1 MKDSNPSTAAEFL
14 IEHGEN
20 LSAWLLTLQTRH
32 QEAFSRIRSVVRD
45 VFPSVQDLFSW
56 PTQQSTVYVSSQ
68 EKHLFR
74 PTPLSAMSDGE
85 LAFLA
90 WTSLILAPK
99 ELGAELYLIEEPEN
113 HLHPRLIEV
122 MFELL
127 GK

>member
-1 MKDSNPSTAAEFL
+1 
-14 IEHGEN
+14 
-20 LSAWLLTLQTRH
+20 
-32 QEAFSRIRSVVRD
+32 
-45 VFPSVQDLFSW
+45 
-56 PTQQSTVYVSSQ
+56 
-68 EKHLFR
+68 
-74 PTPLSAMSDGE
+74 MSDGE